1 MKLDIFKINVLL
13 AENKISK
20 SQLAD
25 RSNMSK
31 QWLYM
36 VLSRGYA
43 TPLMVNKLAKG
54 LNVEVSE
61 IIKSE

>member
-1 MKLDIFKINVLL
+1 MKLDIFKINTLL
-13 AENKISK
+13 AEKELSK

-25 RSNMSK
+25 KSNISK

-36 VLSRGYA
+36 ILGRGYA
-43 TPLMVNKLAKG
+43 SSKMINKLAKG

-61 IIKSE
+61 ILAKE

>member
-13 AENKISK
+13 AENEISK

-25 RSNMSK
+25 NSNISK

-36 VLSRGYA
+36 VLNRGYA
-43 TPLMVNKLAKG
+43 SPQIVNKLAKG